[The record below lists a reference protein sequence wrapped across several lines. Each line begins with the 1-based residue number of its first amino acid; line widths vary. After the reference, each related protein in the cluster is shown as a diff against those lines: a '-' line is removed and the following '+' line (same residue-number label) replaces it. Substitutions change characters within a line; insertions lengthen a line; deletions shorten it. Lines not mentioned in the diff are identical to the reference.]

1 MLIRFGVENHL
12 SIASRQELSLVA
24 SPLKDQSVAL
34 IQLPKANVELL
45 PAAVIYGANA
55 SGKSNFISAMAYL
68 QQSVRFS
75 HERGSPSGG
84 IPRRPFLL
92 DSRMR
97 SAPSR
102 FDVDFALDGVRYQYG
117 FSTNGEIYLD
127 EWLYAFPAGKRQTW
141 FVREPTKENIYFGKN
156 LKGSTRTIEA
166 LMRQNSLFLS
176 VAAQNAHDQLNPIF
190 RLLTNFRF
198 QVGTQDQHIAAA
210 AAFREG
216 QCDHRIIKFLKNADT
231 GITTYRF
238 DEKER
243 PKESPEAIF
252 GAELE
257 ALLKKHIP
265 DLEKIRPDP
274 FDGKHISLG
283 HSGSQGQEIFFD
295 LKSESNGTLRL
306 LTLLKS
312 VFEALDQGLVV
323 VIDELDASLHTY
335 LAEDILSLFNSNTTN
350 QNGAQLIATTHDTNL
365 LSRRLMRRDQ
375 IWFTEKDNK
384 GATALYPLTDIRTR
398 NTDNIEKGYLEGR
411 FGAIPF
417 RGSVEALI
425 GSEE

>member
-1 MLIRFGVENHL
+1 MLIKFGVENHL
-12 SIASRQELSLVA
+12 SIADRQELSLVA

-45 PAAVIYGANA
+45 PAAIVYGANA

-75 HERGSPSGG
+75 HEHGSPSGG
-84 IPRRPFLL
+84 ISRTPFLL

-97 SAPSR
+97 SAPSK

-117 FSTNGEIYLD
+117 FSTNDEIYLD
-127 EWLYAFPAGKRQTW
+127 EWLYVFPAGKQQTW

-156 LKGSTRTIEA
+156 LKGSTRAIEA
-166 LMRQNSLFLS
+166 LMRKNSLFLS

-190 RLLTNFRF
+190 RFLTNFRF
-198 QVGTQDQHIAAA
+198 TMSTQDLHIAAA
-210 AAFREG
+210 AAFPEG
-216 QCDHRIIKFLKNADT
+216 QCDNRIVTFLKNADT

-238 DEKER
+238 EEREKQDL
-243 PKESPEAIF
+243 F

-257 ALLKKHIP
+257 ALIKKHIP
-265 DLEKIRPDP
+265 DLEKIRPGP
-274 FDGKHISLG
+274 FDRNRIYLG
-283 HSGSQGQEIFFD
+283 HSGSEGQEIFFD
-295 LKSESNGTLRL
+295 LSSESNGTLRL

-312 VFEALDQGLVV
+312 IFEALDQGLVV
-323 VIDELDASLHTY
+323 VIDELDASLHTH
-335 LAEDILSLFNSNTTN
+335 LAEDILSLFNSRTTN

-365 LSRRLMRRDQ
+365 LSRRIMRRDQ
-375 IWFTEKDNK
+375 IWFTEKDDK

-398 NTDNIEKGYLEGR
+398 NTDNIEKGYLDGR
-411 FGAIPF
+411 FGAVPF
-417 RGSVEALI
+417 RGSIEALI

>member
-12 SIASRQELSLVA
+12 SIADRQELSLVA
-24 SPLKDQSVAL
+24 SPLKDQTVAL
-34 IQLPKANVELL
+34 IQFPKVDVELL
-45 PAAVIYGANA
+45 PAAIIYGANA

-84 IPRRPFLL
+84 LPRSPFLL

-97 SAPSR
+97 SAPSK
-102 FDVDFALDGVRYQYG
+102 FDVDFVLDGVRYQYG
-117 FSTNGEIYLD
+117 FSANDEIYLD

-166 LMRQNSLFLS
+166 LMRKNSLFLS
-176 VAAQNAHDQLNPIF
+176 VAAQNAHEQLNPIF
-190 RLLTNFRF
+190 QSLTNFRF
-198 QVGTQDQHIAAA
+198 KIGTQDQAITAA
-210 AAFREG
+210 AAFPEG
-216 QCDHRIIKFLKNADT
+216 ECDRRIIEFLKNADT
-231 GITTYRF
+231 GITAYRF
-238 DEKER
+238 EDS
-243 PKESPEAIF
+243 ESSKDSPASLF

-265 DLEKIRPDP
+265 DLDKIRPDP
-274 FDGKHISLG
+274 FARKRISLG
-283 HSGSQGQEIFFD
+283 HLGSGEQEIFFD
-295 LKSESNGTLRL
+295 LRYESNGTLRL

-350 QNGAQLIATTHDTNL
+350 QNGAQLIATTRDTNL

-411 FGAIPF
+411 FGAIPCKYPPAEP
-417 RGSVEALI
+417 GALV
-425 GSEE
+425 

>member
-1 MLIRFGVENHL
+1 
-12 SIASRQELSLVA
+12 
-24 SPLKDQSVAL
+24 L
-34 IQLPKANVELL
+34 IQLPKVNVELL
-45 PAAVIYGANA
+45 PAAIIYGPNA

-84 IPRRPFLL
+84 IPRTPFLL

-97 SAPSR
+97 SAPSK

-117 FSTNGEIYLD
+117 FSTNDEIYLD

-190 RLLTNFRF
+190 RFLTNFRF
-198 QVGTQDQHIAAA
+198 TMSIQDQYIAAA
-210 AAFREG
+210 AAFPEG
-216 QCDHRIIKFLKNADT
+216 QCDNRILTFLKNADT

-238 DEKER
+238 EERER
-243 PKESPEAIF
+243 PKEAPAPLF

-265 DLEKIRPDP
+265 DLEKIKPDP
-274 FDGKHISLG
+274 FDRKRISLG
-283 HSGSQGQEIFFD
+283 HSGSEGHEIFFD
-295 LKSESNGTLRL
+295 LRSESNGTLRL

-312 VFEALDQGLVV
+312 IFEALDQGLVV

-335 LAEDILSLFNSNTTN
+335 LAEDILSFFNSRTTN
-350 QNGAQLIATTHDTNL
+350 HNGAQLIATTHDTNL

-375 IWFTEKDNK
+375 IWFTEKDDK

-398 NTDNIEKGYLEGR
+398 NTDNIEKGYLDGR
-411 FGAIPF
+411 FGAVPF
-417 RGSVEALI
+417 RGSIEALI